1 MDKESA
7 LEKILDIVDTV
18 YEIIDPDLK
27 RAARVELKYLH
38 SVNREMYLHNHA
50 YMALTPPA
58 AWCNMLSIRP
68 PISNPPPTEPQN
80 DLS

>member
-27 RAARVELKYLH
+27 RAARAELEYLH
-38 SVNREMYLHNHA
+38 SVNRETYLHNHA

-58 AWCNMLSIRP
+58 PCCNMLSIPRP
-68 PISNPPPTEPQN
+68 FNPPPPSEPQN
-80 DLS
+80 DRS

>member
-38 SVNREMYLHNHA
+38 SVNRETYLHNRV
-50 YMALTPPA
+50 YMTLTPPV

-68 PISNPPPTEPQN
+68 PIYPTAPTEPQN
-80 DLS
+80 D

>member
-18 YEIIDPDLK
+18 YEIIDPDLI
-27 RAARVELKYLH
+27 RAARAELKYLH
-38 SVNREMYLHNHA
+38 SVNRETYLHNHV

-58 AWCNMLSIRP
+58 TWCNMLSIRP
-68 PISNPPPTEPQN
+68 PISNPPPTEHQN
-80 DLS
+80 D